1 MLTSV
6 RAANKMSGMSIISR
20 DMSND
25 VVWESAR
32 AAGSSWSEYPTWQ
45 EYASKRQ
52 LTDRFRR
59 PEQIDTIRSAFD
71 RWRPAPVAAVTTSTS
86 N

>member
-1 MLTSV
+1 MNTT
-6 RAANKMSGMSIISR
+6 SR

-45 EYASKRQ
+45 EYAKKRQ
-52 LTDRFRR
+52 LADRFRY
-59 PEQIDTIRSAFD
+59 PGQIDTIRGAFD
-71 RWRPAPVAAVTTSTS
+71 RWRPTP
-86 N
+86 